1 MFHIAFTRR
10 ICLDCDDVP
19 RPLGDAGIS
28 MLSLHVDKRSLQV
41 RKVAGIQQLNPCI
54 VLAVK
59 GSRSVSASGIVG
71 VGGRIK
77 PQSQMIHLERPGG
90 GIRRHAGKSI
100 VESKRSVRYAGRYY
114 KRFDAET
121 ANKDF
126 SAISFAVGLN
136 IALIPRDA
144 ERLYSGPELRRSRS
158 RCWQVIP

>member
-1 MFHIAFTRR
+1 
-10 ICLDCDDVP
+10 
-19 RPLGDAGIS
+19 

-59 GSRSVSASGIVG
+59 GGRSVSASGIVG

-90 GIRRHAGKSI
+90 RIRRHTSKSI

-114 KRFDAET
+114 KRLDTET
-121 ANKDF
+121 TNKDS

-136 IALIPRDA
+136 IALIPRHA
-144 ERLYSGPELRRSRS
+144 ERLIRDLDYEEVGVGVGR
-158 RCWQVIP
+158 